1 VKENKSRERTAHPHT
16 GKKKRTSQ
24 DTYIQ
29 EGISTQD
36 KTRTYEQDNNIC
48 TRQQQQQ
55 QQQQLEMV
63 TVHISTNKIRKS
75 MKSRRKM
82 KKRKIQMKRE
92 NRAVTG

>member
-36 KTRTYEQDNNIC
+36 KTTTYAQDNNNNNKSNEKW
-48 TRQQQQQ
+48 QQSIYPQ
-55 QQQQLEMV
+55 
-63 TVHISTNKIRKS
+63 TKFASP
-75 MKSRRKM
+75 
-82 KKRKIQMKRE
+82 
-92 NRAVTG
+92 